1 MAEPETSRD
10 PDIFVIS
17 SVTFE
22 DKPAR
27 NIATIALQKTAE
39 VGEDRYPDAACVIL
53 KNTYVVD
60 IVDNVNGHK
69 ETVEMTKQL
78 DELLELGGFKVKG
91 WSVSDTSDNEEV
103 KLSNIPRESKK
114 QSEQPA
120 VSGGAIPLN
129 EISQDQSLQLV
140 PQSDTQKVLGSHW
153 NSITDIINLSVHL
166 NFSSKRRTCVL
177 HKFLGDTSDFDQA
190 NGLISSKWYILSYG
204 PGYTIYGEG

>member
-1 MAEPETSRD
+1 MAELETSRD
-10 PDIFVIS
+10 PDIFVIP
-17 SVTFE
+17 VG
-22 DKPAR
+22 

-39 VGEDRYPDAACVIL
+39 MGKDRYPDAACVIL

-60 IVDNVNGHK
+60 IVDSVNGHK

-78 DELLELGGFKVKG
+78 DELLELGGFKVNS
-91 WSVSDTSDNEEV
+91 WSISNTSNNEEV

-129 EISQDQSLQLV
+129 EISQDRSLQLI

-153 NSITDIINLSVHL
+153 NLITDIINLV
-166 NFSSKRRTCVL
+166 FT
-177 HKFLGDTSDFDQA
+177 
-190 NGLISSKWYILSYG
+190 
-204 PGYTIYGEG
+204 